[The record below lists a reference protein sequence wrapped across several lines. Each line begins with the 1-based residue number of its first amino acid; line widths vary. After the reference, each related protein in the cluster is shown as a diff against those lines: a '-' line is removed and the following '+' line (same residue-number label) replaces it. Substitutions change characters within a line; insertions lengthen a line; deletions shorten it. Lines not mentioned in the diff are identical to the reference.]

1 MQQELLPNLF
11 KDEYKKLVAVLT
23 KKFGLQHIEIAEDI
37 ASDTFLLASESWG
50 MKGTPE
56 NPTAWIY
63 TVAKNK
69 TIDVLRRNKNFNKN
83 ISPALQHSAEKSEEI
98 TLDLSAHNIG
108 DSQLKMLFAICNT
121 NIKEEAQIGL
131 ALRILCGF
139 GIDEIAS
146 AFLSEKETINKRLY
160 RAKQKLKA
168 ENIKLELPASADLNK
183 KQFAVLRIIYLLFN
197 EGYYSSTANKKIRKD
212 FCLEA
217 MRLNLLLIN
226 NKTTNTSSSNSLMAL
241 MCFHASRFEARN
253 LDEGFIPYEKQDASL
268 WDKELINKGQQYLFQ
283 AQQFNE
289 MNKYILEAVI
299 AQAHTKKEDSPDKW
313 ETILACYNR
322 LLQIEYSPIAALNR
336 TFAIS
341 KAKSKKAGFTE
352 AKKLK
357 LEKSHMYYTLLS
369 ELSED
374 EKEKTIY
381 LEKAISLCSTDSEE
395 EFLKSKLK
403 NQLD

>member
-11 KDEYKKLVAVLT
+11 KDEYKKLVAILT

-50 MKGTPE
+50 LKGIPE

-69 TIDVLRRNKNFNKN
+69 TIDVLRRNKNFNEN

-98 TLDLSAHNIG
+98 TLDLSEHNIK

-121 NIKEEAQIGL
+121 DIKEEAQIGL

-160 RAKQKLKA
+160 RAKQKLKT
-168 ENIKLELPASADLNK
+168 ENVKLELPPATNLEDKLW
-183 KQFAVLRIIYLLFN
+183 AVLRIIYLLFN
-197 EGYYSSTANKKIRKD
+197 EGYYSSTADKKIRKD

-217 MRLNLLLIN
+217 MRLNLILLD
-226 NKTTNTSSSNSLMAL
+226 NKSTNTSASNSLMAL

-253 LDEGFIPYEKQDASL
+253 LNEGFIPYEKQDANL
-268 WDKELINKGQQYLFQ
+268 WDNELINKGHQYLFQ
-283 AQQFNE
+283 AQQYKSI
-289 MNKYILEAVI
+289 NKYILEAVI
-299 AQAHTKKEDSPDKW
+299 AQAHTSQKDAKDKW

-322 LLQIEYSPIAALNR
+322 LLQLEYSPMAALNR
-336 TFAIS
+336 AFAIS
-341 KAKSKKAGFTE
+341 KVRTKKEGLAE

-357 LEKSHMYYTLLS
+357 LEKSHMYFTLLS
-369 ELSED
+369 ELSENK
-374 EKEKTIY
+374 KEKIDF
-381 LEKAISLCSTDSEE
+381 LEKAISLCATETEHTFLSKKLEE
-395 EFLKSKLK
+395 VK
-403 NQLD
+403 

>member
-11 KDEYKKLVAVLT
+11 KDEYKKLVAILT

-50 MKGTPE
+50 LKGIPE

-69 TIDVLRRNKNFNKN
+69 TIDVLRRNKNFNEN
-83 ISPALQHSAEKSEEI
+83 ISPALQHSAEKSEEL
-98 TLDLSAHNIG
+98 TLDLSAHNIN
-108 DSQLKMLFAICNT
+108 DSQLKMLFAICDT
-121 NIKEEAQIGL
+121 DIPEESQIGL

-139 GIDEIAS
+139 GIDEIAA
-146 AFLSEKETINKRLY
+146 AFLAEKDTINKRLY
-160 RAKQKLKA
+160 RAKQKLK
-168 ENIKLELPASADLNK
+168 EQKIKLELPEATKLEEK
-183 KQFAVLRIIYLLFN
+183 LFAVLRIIYLLFN
-197 EGYYSSTANKKIRKD
+197 EGYYSSTADKKIRKD

-217 MRLNLLLIN
+217 MRLNLLLLD
-226 NKTTNTSSSNSLMAL
+226 NKSTNSSASNSLMAL
-241 MCFHASRFEARN
+241 MCFHVSRFEARN
-253 LDEGFIPYEKQDASL
+253 ERDGFIPYDQQDSSK
-268 WDKELINKGQQYLFQ
+268 WDLELITKGQQYLFQ

-299 AQAHTKKEDSPDKW
+299 AQAHTIKKDSKDKW

-322 LLQIEYSPIAALNR
+322 LLQIEYSPMAALNR
-336 TFAIS
+336 TFAVS
-341 KAKSKKAGFTE
+341 KAKSKKEALVE

-357 LEKSHMYYTLLS
+357 LEKSHMYFTLLS

-374 EKEKTIY
+374 KKEKIAF
-381 LEKAISLCSTDSEE
+381 LEKAILLSSTDSEN
-395 EFLKSKLK
+395 EFLKAKLNK
-403 NQLD
+403 LN